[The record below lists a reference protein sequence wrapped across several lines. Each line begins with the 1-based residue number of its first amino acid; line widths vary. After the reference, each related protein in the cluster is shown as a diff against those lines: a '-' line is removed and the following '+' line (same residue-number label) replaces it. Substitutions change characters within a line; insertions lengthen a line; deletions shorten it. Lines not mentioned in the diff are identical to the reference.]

1 MSSKT
6 AEMSS
11 ECRQNEA
18 RKPVVGLVV
27 GAARAQ
33 ARRQARLRALLRAL
47 LRRITLRRR
56 RG

>member
-1 MSSKT
+1 MSSKP

-18 RKPVVGLVV
+18 RRPVVALVV
-27 GAARAQ
+27 VAARAQ
-33 ARRQARLRALLRAL
+33 ARRRARLRAL

>member
-27 GAARAQ
+27 LAARVQ
-33 ARRQARLRALLRAL
+33 ARRQARLRAL

-56 RG
+56 RW

>member
-27 GAARAQ
+27 VVAARAQ
-33 ARRQARLRALLRAL
+33 ARRRARLRAL

>member
-6 AEMSS
+6 AEKSS
-11 ECRQNEA
+11 ECRQDEA
-18 RKPVVGLVV
+18 RRPVVGLVV
-27 GAARAQ
+27 VATRAQ
-33 ARRQARLRALLRAL
+33 ARRRARLRAL